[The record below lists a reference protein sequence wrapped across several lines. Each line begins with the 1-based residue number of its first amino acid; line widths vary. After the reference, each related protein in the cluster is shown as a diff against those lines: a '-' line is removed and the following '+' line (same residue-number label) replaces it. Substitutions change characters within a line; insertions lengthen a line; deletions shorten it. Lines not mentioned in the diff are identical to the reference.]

1 MRLLTLFI
9 ASLVSAHGD
18 LKAAIGKPAPDF
30 TAEAVVNGDFQKV
43 YSPDIN
49 QDSNDNFRFHYLT
62 TKENMLSFSFIRWI
76 SHLFAQPKSLPSGKI
91 SR

>member
-43 YSPDIN
+43 YSQDIN
-49 QDSNDNFRFHYLT
+49 QEF
-62 TKENMLSFSFIRWI
+62 
-76 SHLFAQPKSLPSGKI
+76 
-91 SR
+91 